1 VPSRSRQSGSRYRPA
16 PVHLCPDPVPV
27 PQTELTPSL
36 INFTTPTADWCPRSG
51 GGWLFN
57 ETQACLVTVL
67 SSVWDGESGKWQ
79 SVNNGGTI
87 ETSVLEAHRTNH
99 NILSRYRNS
108 RYRCYCRISR
118 KGEWIISLPLLC
130 NTLMQIWLKM
140 T

>member
-1 VPSRSRQSGSRYRPA
+1 VLHGTSYAILCPPVPASNSPVPSRSRQSGSRYRPA

-79 SVNNGGTI
+79 SVNNGKTI
-87 ETSVLEAHRTNH
+87 DTSVCSLSIPHVARTRRWGGR
-99 NILSRYRNS
+99 SRD
-108 RYRCYCRISR
+108 
-118 KGEWIISLPLLC
+118 KP
-130 NTLMQIWLKM
+130 
-140 T
+140 